1 MSLEK
6 DNLWHQNSTLDFL
19 LNFVCFLQRI
29 QEKIP
34 ADPFEAELL
43 MMAEMVA
50 SDKKDEGGTTD
61 DDSNAA
67 GMYSREHKK
76 TTQIKPN
83 AFLYSLLNVTSIVTM
98 FYFRRIFFPTKVFFR
113 RPLFIFLAN

>member
-1 MSLEK
+1 MNEFGK
-6 DNLWHQNSTLDFL
+6 NNLWHQNSTLDFL

-76 TTQIKPN
+76 
-83 AFLYSLLNVTSIVTM
+83 LLKLSPTH
-98 FYFRRIFFPTKVFFR
+98 FF
-113 RPLFIFLAN
+113 IAY

>member
-1 MSLEK
+1 MQK
-6 DNLWHQNSTLDFL
+6 
-19 LNFVCFLQRI
+19 I

-61 DDSNAA
+61 EDSNAA
-67 GMYSREHKK
+67 GRF
-76 TTQIKPN
+76 T
-83 AFLYSLLNVTSIVTM
+83 SLMNISCLLLCPVGTLKIYIIQ
-98 FYFRRIFFPTKVFFR
+98 FAR
-113 RPLFIFLAN
+113 